1 MHSRHNHMY
10 VASLSGL
17 LRRVVFT
24 TKTKFGGDT
33 VETVSANK
41 KNQWTFQKWF
51 RVTFI
56 SVGGVEVFFGVLS
69 LIQGPKQLM
78 SQFGIPEHVVNSPH
92 YVDAMTWVVLHMT
105 VLGTT
110 LLTLGT
116 LANEQRLQKSLTCI
130 FLMFHFVYAFLDV
143 RSSDNPLGTALYEGN
158 ASLIPAIMSSTFF
171 LLFLNLALR
180 CFLESSKPQSH

>member
-24 TKTKFGGDT
+24 TKNKFGGDT

-110 LLTLGT
+110 LLTLGM